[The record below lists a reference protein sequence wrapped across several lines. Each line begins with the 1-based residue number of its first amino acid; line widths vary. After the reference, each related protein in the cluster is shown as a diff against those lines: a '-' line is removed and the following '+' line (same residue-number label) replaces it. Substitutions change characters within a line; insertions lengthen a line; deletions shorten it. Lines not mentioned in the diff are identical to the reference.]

1 MTKTKLIP
9 LEELYE
15 KNTIGVKLVEQTR
28 SYQTALAGEKIEKKI
43 SRTKYLKVCCSCGK
57 PYESHKYNSYACGH
71 RCRQNIIYRRKKGLN
86 PLGNIEQLTKEKR
99 IREIKERLGYL

>member
-15 KNTIGVKLVEQTR
+15 KNTIGVKLIEQIR

-43 SRTKYLKVCCSCGK
+43 IWMKYLKVYCQCESS
-57 PYESHKYNSYACGH
+57 YETFKYNSYTCCN
-71 RCRQNIIYRRKKGLN
+71 RCRQNISFRRRRGLN
-86 PLGNIEQLTKEKR
+86 FLENTEGVVKGRMKEFKD
-99 IREIKERLGYL
+99 KFGYL